1 MAYANERK
9 VFNKVPIG
17 AYQGLQ
23 HPLAIAYS
31 EIEMAGLM
39 THKAAWAF
47 DQRLP
52 AGEFANMAKYAAA
65 EAGIHAVDASLQCF
79 GGNGFTKE
87 YGIFDL
93 YPMVRLLRTA
103 PLNREMVLNY
113 IGEKVMGLPR
123 SY

>member
-1 MAYANERK
+1 
-9 VFNKVPIG
+9 
-17 AYQGLQ
+17 
-23 HPLAIAYS
+23 
-31 EIEMAGLM
+31 
-39 THKAAWAF
+39 
-47 DQRLP
+47 
-52 AGEFANMAKYAAA
+52 MAKYAAA
-65 EAGIHAVDASLQCF
+65 EAGIHAVDAAIQCF

-87 YGIFDL
+87 YGMFDL